1 MENIVHL
8 SLVLLN
14 GGRNT
19 RIPDFP
25 SHKATATALSLVS
38 PDLAVNSSLGTKNDP
53 FGNGHLPVVN
63 ILNEKPDNL
72 SPTEGQIPKYNCDRA
87 DWQQFQNSVLSYD
100 FHSIVSKNIT
110 LKIFTLVS
118 QKSY

>member
-1 MENIVHL
+1 M
-8 SLVLLN
+8 LLN

-25 SHKATATALSLVS
+25 SHKATATARSLVS
-38 PDLAVNSSLGTKNDP
+38 PDLAVNSSLETKNDP
-53 FGNGHLPVVN
+53 LGNGHLPVVN

-72 SPTEGQIPKYNCDRA
+72 SPTEGQIPKYNYDRA
-87 DWQQFQNSVLSYD
+87 DWQQFQNSLSFD

-110 LKIFTLVS
+110 VKIFTPIS